1 MRRFATAVVAVFLA
15 ATGSMVAQQELGA
28 RSNPL
33 VPEKSA
39 PRIYVGPV
47 VGYNRTLHS
56 SGYQSVAGDVL
67 CPTFESGTANGFYV
81 GGSFE
86 YLLGKPR
93 DSKSSIIARLLYN
106 YLPGSYT
113 EPGESLPVYN
123 PASGD
128 TVQTTVDHTAEI
140 KYSVIDLEVMY
151 KLNLFNSNFGITVGP
166 TIGYVVGVSRQQ
178 YMNLVDPLF
187 VTFERDPDCAECVYS
202 NNDRTVMVA
211 DDDIPGHSAIRIAI
225 KAGAQYEIPVGRILL
240 VPSVYYNFGVTEVS
254 AADNLRINAFQ
265 AGIDIR
271 FAL

>member
-1 MRRFATAVVAVFLA
+1 MRRVATAVVAVFLA

-56 SGYQSVAGDVL
+56 SGFQSVAGDVL
-67 CPTFESGTANGFYV
+67 CPTFEQGTANGYYF

-106 YLPGSYT
+106 YLPGGYT
-113 EPGESLPVYN
+113 EEGDQLPSRDTTTGEVVY
-123 PASGD
+123 S
-128 TVQTTVDHTAEI
+128 TVNHTADI
-140 KYSVIDLEVMY
+140 KYSVLDLEIMY

-166 TIGYVVGVSRQQ
+166 TIGYVLSAERVQA
-178 YMNLVDPLF
+178 MNLVEPLNAQFDPSF
-187 VTFERDPDCAECVYS
+187 CPECEYQ
-202 NNDRTVMVA
+202 NDGRTVITA
-211 DDDIPGHSAIRIAI
+211 RDDIPGHSAIRIAI
-225 KAGAQYEIPVGRILL
+225 KAGLQYEIPVGKVLL
-240 VPSVYYNFGVTEVS
+240 VPSMYYNFGVTKVS
-254 AADNLRINAFQ
+254 EADNLRINAFQ

-271 FAL
+271 FAI